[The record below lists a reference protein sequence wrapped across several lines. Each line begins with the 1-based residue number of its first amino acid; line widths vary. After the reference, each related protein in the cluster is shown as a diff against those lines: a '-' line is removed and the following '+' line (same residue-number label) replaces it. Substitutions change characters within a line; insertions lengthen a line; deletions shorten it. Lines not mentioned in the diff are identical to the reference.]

1 MAELEQE
8 CREALGRVAERSRRV
23 LAGIRQTLPSPQARE
38 ATANRFYFAAH
49 RQALE
54 RCVACIALRIQAH
67 SHSQPGRGG

>member
-23 LAGIRQTLPSPQARE
+23 LAGIRQALPFPQARE

-54 RCVACIALRIQAH
+54 RCVVRAGHPGART
-67 SHSQPGRGG
+67 SHPGRG